1 MFPSLGFRISDRSI
15 KHLAGHQFVIGRVV
29 TGVYSISLSSDRAR
43 ANTTRLW
50 ERFKHRDRTELAS
63 RMF

>member
-1 MFPSLGFRISDRSI
+1 MSPSLSFQISDGSI

-29 TGVYSISLSSDRAR
+29 TGMCSTSLSRDRSQ
-43 ANTTRLW
+43 ANITRVW
-50 ERFKHRDRTELAS
+50 EWFKHRDRTELAS